1 MLELEEDEANQPA
14 SIFVQEDAAISTI
27 NKQPIQF
34 YNGKLR
40 IFSELN
46 FNELDADVLI
56 NFCASDI
63 LSGNLI
69 FIFYFN

>member
-1 MLELEEDEANQPA
+1 MLELEEEEANQPA
-14 SIFVQEDAAISTI
+14 SIFGQEDAIIPTI

-63 LSGNLI
+63 LSGNIII
-69 FIFYFN
+69 FIIF